1 MKVSGCRRKTLHV
14 PSILAGA
21 LALLFAPPLLHADLL
36 DREKSNLSRE
46 PGAIYLEDFL
56 DKPVKMRVMKEV
68 PIYATA
74 ERKRALGTLKAPRY
88 VDVLAMN
95 ETGYRVRGMALHGQ
109 VAGWVLAAEV
119 MSEDKNLAANLRKM
133 YERQK
138 VVQELIDNNQVALGM
153 TIDEVQASLG
163 KPDRKSSKLDKD
175 GRHDV
180 FEYVTYEKVPQY
192 RYVQDAYGRLIRQT
206 YYIKVETGK
215 VSISFKNENVE
226 SIEEKEGEPQMGDLK
241 IVPLPIELF

>member
-1 MKVSGCRRKTLHV
+1 MNASGLRKKLLVTLLCA
-14 PSILAGA
+14 SSLGTGS
-21 LALLFAPPLLHADLL
+21 LSADLR

-56 DKPVKMRVMKEV
+56 KKKVKMRVMKEV

-74 ERKRALGTLKAPRY
+74 ERTRSVGTLLAPRY

-95 ETGYRVRGMALHGQ
+95 DKGYRIRAMATHGQ
-109 VAGWVLAAEV
+109 VAGWVLSTELA
-119 MSEDKNLAANLRKM
+119 SEDKDFPAKLRKM

-138 VVQELIDNNQVALGM
+138 IVQELIDNAQVALGM

-163 KPDRKSSKLDKD
+163 KPDRKSSRLDKD

-180 FEYVTYEKVPQY
+180 YDYVTYEKVPQY
-192 RYVQDAYGRLIRQT
+192 RYVRDAYGRVIRQT

-215 VSISFKNENVE
+215 VSISFKDENVE
-226 SIEEKEGEPQMGDLK
+226 SIEEKEGEPQAGGFK
-241 IVPLPIELF
+241 VVPIPIEIF